1 MADVASPAAP
11 VDAKKE
17 HVKPEKPDEEA
28 YKASLKKA
36 EKEHADS
43 MAKFVREAPT
53 YARLHYCRLTALTFT
68 DLFFSAECK
77 QG

>member
-1 MADVASPAAP
+1 MAAVAPPAAP

-17 HVKPEKPDEEA
+17 NVKPEKPDEEA

-43 MAKFVREAPT
+43 MAKFVSHNPPT
-53 YARLHYCRLTALTFT
+53 PCARHCFGR
-68 DLFFSAECK
+68 
-77 QG
+77 

>member
-11 VDAKKE
+11 VDAKRE
-17 HVKPEKPDEEA
+17 NVKPEKPDEVA

-43 MAKFVREAPT
+43 MTKFVSN
-53 YARLHYCRLTALTFT
+53 LHLRDTIKIASL
-68 DLFFSAECK
+68 SRV
-77 QG
+77 Q

>member
-11 VDAKKE
+11 VDGSAKKE
-17 HVKPEKPDEEA
+17 NVKPEKPDEEV

-43 MAKFVREAPT
+43 MAKFVSEPLAHACETP
-53 YARLHYCRLTALTFT
+53 LSTANCI
-68 DLFFSAECK
+68 DSY
-77 QG
+77 